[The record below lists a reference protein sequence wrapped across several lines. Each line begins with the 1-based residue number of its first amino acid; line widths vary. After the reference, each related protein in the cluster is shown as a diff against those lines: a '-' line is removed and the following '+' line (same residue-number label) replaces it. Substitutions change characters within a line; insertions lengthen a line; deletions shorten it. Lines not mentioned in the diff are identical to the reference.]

1 MTVDTS
7 LELAGD
13 HGVRLLA
20 RFKDVFQALR
30 HDTLPLLDEI
40 YAEEIVFEDPLHR
53 VEGLASL
60 KAYFSRMYEGVD
72 SIGFAFG
79 DTFEAPGQAMFTW
92 TMRMSHRRL
101 KRGEVLQLPGASH
114 IRCGARVHYHRDY
127 FDAGALL
134 YERLPVL
141 GGFVRAVRARV

>member
-1 MTVDTS
+1 MPPDNS
-7 LELAGD
+7 RNPAGEPAA
-13 HGVRLLA
+13 RLLA
-20 RFKDVFQALR
+20 RFKDVYQALR

-40 YAEEIVFEDPLHR
+40 YARDIVFEDPLHR
-53 VEGLASL
+53 VDGLASL
-60 KAYFSRMYEGVD
+60 KAYFSRMYEGVE

-114 IRCGARVHYHRDY
+114 IRFGARVHYHRDY

-141 GGFVRAVRARV
+141 GGLVRAVRARV